1 MSTSSLVLHAAP
13 AAGFD
18 QPFEML
24 GACHE
29 RVRRSLAL
37 LERLAEYLLTHEPDE
52 PARRAAADV
61 LRYFD
66 VAAPAHHEDEE
77 RHVLPVLRA
86 SGDPALAALAARLHD
101 DHERMA
107 AAWARARTGLA
118 ALAAGAAAGTG
129 AGSGAGSAAG
139 SAAGSGA
146 EAWRAFAALYE
157 DHLAAEDGVAFPEA
171 AARVPVPAVRAMG
184 QEMAARRGA
193 APPA

>member
-1 MSTSSLVLHAAP
+1 MSTSSLALHAAP

-37 LERLAEYLLTHEPDE
+37 LERLAEYLLTHEADE

-86 SGDPALAALAARLHD
+86 SGDPVLVVLADRLHD

-129 AGSGAGSAAG
+129 P
-139 SAAGSGA
+139 GSGA

-171 AARVPVPAVRAMG
+171 AARVPAPAVRAMG
-184 QEMAARRGA
+184 QEMAARRGV